1 MNEIDRGRAVLKR
14 RASLANYAIMIYLA
28 TEVASLLSALL
39 IQSGVAGTN
48 EDSSVALS
56 VALVVFSAP
65 LMFIVSA
72 ILIGMWI
79 HRAHAN
85 LFTARLGGLKYTPGW
100 SVGWFFVPFANL
112 VEPFQAMRELYNRSL
127 ALDDGENASS
137 PGNLRTWWGCYLVGS
152 IVGNFSYRLDNGLI
166 LSPAAGVT
174 AISIISSI
182 LLIASAIKLRKII
195 ATVTDAQNTTLGI
208 SDTFA

>member
-28 TEVASLLSALL
+28 TEVASLLSNLL
-39 IQSGVAGTN
+39 IQSGVAGTDD
-48 EDSSVALS
+48 DSSFALS
-56 VALVVFSAP
+56 VGLVIFSAP
-65 LMFIVSA
+65 LMLIVSA

-85 LFTARLGGLKYTPGW
+85 LFAARLGGLEYTPGW

-112 VEPFQAMRELYNRSL
+112 VKPFRAMRELYNRSL
-127 ALDDGENASS
+127 ALDDSYDSS
-137 PGNLRTWWGCYLVGS
+137 NPSNLRIWWGCYLAGS
-152 IVGNFSYRLDNGLI
+152 IAGNFSYKLDNGSI
-166 LSPAAGVT
+166 LSPAAGAT

-195 ATVTDAQNTTLGI
+195 VTVTDAQHTTMGVGEA
-208 SDTFA
+208 FA